1 MQLSRD
7 VGVVF
12 RPPEHCPLSG
22 IRLRD
27 FFRASFSFLH
37 GPPRGTETFIFGAP
51 CFPTWALRRRCSPT
65 ASRMG
70 REFFPRISS
79 GRALSHMKLIACVT
93 SLCVLG
99 SIASFADE
107 ATLERASQYVQNG
120 QPERAISILSQLA
133 DKGDAVAEYKLAE
146 LYYRGIGAAQ
156 SAEKAALLYEA
167 AAKQNI
173 MPAQQNIAVMY
184 LRGDGVPQ
192 DYEKAV
198 YWFRK
203 AAEQGDAFAQ
213 QSLGYRYKFG
223 EGVKQDYTQALEWF
237 KKSANQNHVPAAF
250 EIGNLYAEGAGVQKD
265 LFEAIIWWR
274 KAAENGHDQAQRKLG
289 FAYLYGHGV
298 KRDLIE
304 SCKWLVLSQEQTGEP
319 IANPGWVPGPGS
331 FAVGVREQF
340 KALMSPREIKR
351 AEGAIQEWKASHR

>member
-1 MQLSRD
+1 MHRILW
-7 VGVVF
+7 VA
-12 RPPEHCPLSG
+12 
-22 IRLRD
+22 IY
-27 FFRASFSFLH
+27 
-37 GPPRGTETFIFGAP
+37 
-51 CFPTWALRRRCSPT
+51 CF
-65 ASRMG
+65 
-70 REFFPRISS
+70 
-79 GRALSHMKLIACVT
+79 
-93 SLCVLG
+93 LG
-99 SIASFADE
+99 SFTSFAEE
-107 ATLERASQYVQNG
+107 ATLDAASQYVQSG
-120 QPERAISILSQLA
+120 HPELAIAVLSELA
-133 DKGDAVAEYKLAE
+133 DKGDAVAEYRLAE
-146 LYYRGIGAAQ
+146 LYYRGIEAAQ
-156 SAEKAALLYEA
+156 SVLKRQRFCTKLRPNKTSCPPNKILPLC
-167 AAKQNI
+167 I
-173 MPAQQNIAVMY
+173 

-192 DYEKAV
+192 DYEKSV

-289 FAYLYGHGV
+289 FAYLYGHDV
-298 KRDLIE
+298 KRDLIDPY
-304 SCKWLVLSQEQTGEP
+304 KWLVLSQEQTGEP
-319 IANPGWVPGPGS
+319 IDLSNPGWVPGLGS
-331 FAVGVREQF
+331 FALGVREQF